1 MFAWDDLRVFLAIAR
16 GGSLAAAARTLGVN
30 HSTVFRRLNAFETA
44 VGARLFDRRPEGYG
58 VTAEGAE
65 MLVRATRIEEEV
77 LALDRELSG
86 RDSRLE
92 GTVRV
97 TTTDTVALGLLPP
110 HLARFRQAQPGIE
123 IELAV
128 SNQMYNLSRREADVA
143 IRPAKAPEG
152 AMVGRRLAGIALAAY
167 GARSY
172 LDGAKTPRVFED
184 LADHALVGPD
194 ESLSNTAAARWLRAH
209 APGAA
214 IGCRCDS
221 FMAQFHAVRAGVGLG
236 LLPCF
241 LADPEPA
248 LVRLPLPAPELE
260 TGLWLL
266 THEDLRRTARIR
278 AVLDF
283 LAEALGAERDLL
295 EGRSAA

>member
-30 HSTVFRRLNAFETA
+30 HSTVFRRLNAFEAA
-44 VGARLFDRRPEGYG
+44 VGVRLFDRQPEGYA

-65 MLVRATRIEEEV
+65 MLVRAARIEDEV

-86 RDSRLE
+86 RDLRLE

-97 TTTDTVALGLLPP
+97 TTPDTVALGLLPP
-110 HLARFRQAQPGIE
+110 HLARLRRAQPGIE

-128 SNQMYNLSRREADVA
+128 SNQIYNLSKREADVA

-152 AMVGRRLAGIALAAY
+152 AMVGRRLAGIAFAAY

-172 LDGAKTPRVFED
+172 LGTAAAPKSPEELAAHPR
-184 LADHALVGPD
+184 VGPD
-194 ESLSNTAAARWLRAH
+194 ESLADTAAARWLRTH
-209 APGAA
+209 APDAA
-214 IGCRCDS
+214 VACRCDS
-221 FMAQFHAVRAGVGLG
+221 LMAQVHAVRAGVGLG

-241 LADPEPA
+241 LADPDPA
-248 LVRLPLPAPELE
+248 LVRLPLPAPEME

-283 LAEALGAERDLL
+283 LAEALGGERDRL
-295 EGRSAA
+295 EGR